1 MLSDIIVCTT
11 PSNTTTKTNFDTK
24 VKIQFAS
31 QIIRILPATNGVY
44 NEN

>member
-1 MLSDIIVCTT
+1 MLSDIIVCSI
-11 PSNTTTKTNFDTK
+11 PSSTITKGKQTK
-24 VKIQFAS
+24 HMA